1 MRYPAVRILGTAVM
15 AFAAASCSKT
25 GPDAAQAAPS
35 GAVGAQVPDVLA
47 TIGDQ
52 KITLADLRDRVGDEL
67 DQLDANYN
75 KARSRTIESALT
87 DMLRERVIN
96 EEAKKQGKSM
106 EDLVLAEAGG
116 TFEPTEIEV
125 NTWYNENQER
135 LRGRTM
141 DQLRGQIVELL
152 RKQKKE
158 KAEQALEARLNKTRN
173 VKVNFEPYRLAFDN
187 SGSPTLGKKGS
198 KVTVVEF
205 SDFQC
210 PFCRQFAGNLR
221 ELGREYG
228 DRVEVIYRQYP
239 IPSLHPFAFKAAEA
253 SLCANEQ
260 GKFWELH
267 DLLFTDQEHI
277 TVKDL
282 KEKARRL
289 GMDDSKFNSCL
300 DTGKYTEQVQRDMAE
315 GSKAGVT
322 GTPAVFV
329 NGIEVPGGAVPYPTV
344 AAAVERE
351 LQRTGTTK

>member
-1 MRYPAVRILGTAVM
+1 M
-15 AFAAASCSKT
+15 AIAAASCSKS

-35 GAVGAQVPDVLA
+35 TNDGIPEVLA
-47 TIGDQ
+47 SIGDQ
-52 KITLADLRDRVGDEL
+52 KITLADLRDRIGDQL
-67 DQLDANYN
+67 DQLDANYKKSRS
-75 KARSRTIESALT
+75 KAIEDALSS
-87 DMLRERVIN
+87 MLRERIIN
-96 EEAKKQGKSM
+96 EEAQKQGKSM

-116 TFEPTEIEV
+116 TFEPTEVEI
-125 NTWYNENQER
+125 TSWYNDNQAR
-135 LRGRTM
+135 LRGRNL
-141 DQLRGQIVELL
+141 DQLRPQIVELL
-152 RKQKKE
+152 RKQKQD
-158 KAEQALEARLNKTRN
+158 KAEQSLESRLNKARN

-187 SGSPTLGKKGS
+187 TGAPSIGKRGS

-228 DRVEVIYRQYP
+228 DRVEIVYKQYP

-267 DLLFTDQEHI
+267 DLMFTDQEHI
-277 TVKDL
+277 GVKDL

-289 GMDDSKFNSCL
+289 GMDGNKFNTCL
-300 DTGKYTEQVQRDMAE
+300 DTGKYTEQVQREMAE

-322 GTPAVFV
+322 GTPALFV

>member
-1 MRYPAVRILGTAVM
+1 MNLKWSHLLVAGV
-15 AFAAASCSKT
+15 AAISISACSK
-25 GPDAAQAAPS
+25 GAPEKAQAATTADAD
-35 GAVGAQVPDVLA
+35 AVPEVLA

-52 KITLADLRDRVGDEL
+52 KVTLADLRDRIGDQL
-67 DQLDANYN
+67 DQLDANYK
-75 KARSRTIESALT
+75 KARSKAIEDALSS
-87 DMLRERVIN
+87 MLRERIIN
-96 EEAKKQGKSM
+96 DEAKKQGKSM

-116 TFEPTEIEV
+116 TFEPTEVEV
-125 NTWYNENQER
+125 AAWYNENQGR
-135 LRGRTM
+135 LRGRNL

-152 RKQKKE
+152 RKQKQD
-158 KAEQALEARLNKTRN
+158 KAEQVLEARLNKARS
-173 VKVNFEPYRLAFDN
+173 VKINFQPYRLAFDN
-187 SGSPTLGKKGS
+187 SGSPSLGKKGS

-228 DRVEVIYRQYP
+228 DRVEIVYRQYP

-267 DLLFTDQEHI
+267 DLMFTDQEHI

-289 GMDDSKFNSCL
+289 G
-300 DTGKYTEQVQRDMAE
+300 
-315 GSKAGVT
+315 
-322 GTPAVFV
+322 
-329 NGIEVPGGAVPYPTV
+329 NG
-344 AAAVERE
+344 
-351 LQRTGTTK
+351 